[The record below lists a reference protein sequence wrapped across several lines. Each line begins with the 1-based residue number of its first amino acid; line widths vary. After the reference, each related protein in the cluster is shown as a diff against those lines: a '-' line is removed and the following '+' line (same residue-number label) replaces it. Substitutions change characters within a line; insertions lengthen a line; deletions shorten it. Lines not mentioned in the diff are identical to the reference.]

1 VTPKGEKYNC
11 MYLLALVN
19 LSQTN
24 AQIIQVFSEQAT
36 F

>member
-11 MYLLALVN
+11 MDLLA

-24 AQIIQVFSEQAT
+24 AQIIHVFSEQAT